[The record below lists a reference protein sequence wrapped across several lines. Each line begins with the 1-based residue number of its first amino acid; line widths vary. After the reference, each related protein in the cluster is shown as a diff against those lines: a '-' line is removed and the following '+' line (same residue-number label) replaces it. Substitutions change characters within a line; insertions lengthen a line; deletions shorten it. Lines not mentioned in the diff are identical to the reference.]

1 MKENFYFTTQPMEE
15 PAKPMQLID
24 LFERI
29 GWDRILFSTDYPHW
43 DFDDPR
49 KAFRAPLT
57 EAQRQQ
63 LLFGNARKV
72 YGRLG

>member
-1 MKENFYFTTQPMEE
+1 MKQNVYFTTQPMEE

-29 GWDRILFSTDYPHW
+29 GWDRVLFSTDYPHW

-49 KAFRAPLT
+49 TSFRAPLT
-57 EAQRQQ
+57 DAQRQQ

-72 YGRLG
+72 YERLG